1 MTALIVI
8 ALFVFLFSGF
18 ILNTLKLIG
27 LALKASLFVGGWV
40 WGLALLY
47 YVISHP

>member
-8 ALFVFLFSGF
+8 ALFIFLFSGF
-18 ILNTLKLIG
+18 ILNTLKLVG
-27 LALKASLFVGGWV
+27 MALKAALFVGGWV
-40 WGLALLY
+40 WGVSLLY